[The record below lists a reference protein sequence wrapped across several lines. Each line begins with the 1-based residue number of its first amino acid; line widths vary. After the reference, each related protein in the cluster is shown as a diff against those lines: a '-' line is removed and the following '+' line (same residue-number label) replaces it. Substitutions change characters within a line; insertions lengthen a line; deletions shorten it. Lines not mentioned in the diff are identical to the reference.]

1 MTTGDDAGRIS
12 SSSPLSLR
20 RSTTSTISAPLEV
33 SVGTGRMAGRVEKV
47 VPRVWMMSAGRDCSG
62 RRCDHTETPP
72 SATHASMSAT
82 LAMSLPA
89 LHGPVANAGAV
100 RGGVQTR
107 ARPRA
112 ARMSRAVLPVR
123 TRATM
128 GQRRPKFGRGLA
140 VIVNASGAFDPSAR
154 VARLI
159 RRWRA
164 ACPPFRAPC
173 PGPALAQLRFAAP
186 RIPKTSRIFRSRT
199 NRPHS
204 LTALPR
210 STHRSER
217 VATPH
222 GRQRWRR

>member
-1 MTTGDDAGRIS
+1 MTTDDDTGRIS

-33 SVGTGRMAGRVEKV
+33 SGGTGRMAGWNRKSFCARLDDVG
-47 VPRVWMMSAGRDCSG
+47 PCRDCSG
-62 RRCDHTETPP
+62 RCDHTETPP
-72 SATHASMSAT
+72 GAIHASMSAT

-100 RGGVQTR
+100 GGGVQTR

-112 ARMSRAVLPVR
+112 ARMSRAVLPVG

-173 PGPALAQLRFAAP
+173 PGPALASHPFAAP
-186 RIPKTSRIFRSRT
+186 WIPKTSRTFRSRT
-199 NRPHS
+199 NRPRL

-222 GRQRWRR
+222 GRQRRRR

>member
-1 MTTGDDAGRIS
+1 MGDDAGRIS

-33 SVGTGRMAGRVEKV
+33 SRGTGRRPVESKKFSRRFRARLV
-47 VPRVWMMSAGRDCSG
+47 VSGVCSG

-82 LAMSLPA
+82 LAVTLPA

-140 VIVNASGAFDPSAR
+140 VIVNASGEFDHSAR

-173 PGPALAQLRFAAP
+173 PGPALAPLRFAAP

-217 VATPH
+217 VGTPH
-222 GRQRWRR
+222 GRQRRRR